1 LQNTTTDIDK
11 KYKIVPLVQNGSK
24 RGFMKKEYR
33 NVART
38 KRMIKEAFVELLGEK
53 KNMETVTVEEL
64 VRRAD
69 IAKSTFYN
77 HYDDIYSVA
86 EEFENELISELSS
99 VLDEIEADRATEYD
113 VYIKKSL
120 EFLKKNEELYRKI
133 INSAEIKFFIEKLKQ
148 IISKKIFEDS
158 KVLPFSQDSAERY
171 VQIRFLTNACVDTI
185 VDYFKGT
192 FDACIDDVGDV
203 ILFFLN
209 MAQKNK

>member
-1 LQNTTTDIDK
+1 
-11 KYKIVPLVQNGSK
+11 
-24 RGFMKKEYR
+24 
-33 NVART
+33 
-38 KRMIKEAFVELLGEK
+38 MIKEAFVELLGEK

>member
-1 LQNTTTDIDK
+1 
-11 KYKIVPLVQNGSK
+11 
-24 RGFMKKEYR
+24 MKKEYR

-192 FDACIDDVGDV
+192 FEACITSPTSSIQASNVP
-203 ILFFLN
+203 L
-209 MAQKNK
+209 K